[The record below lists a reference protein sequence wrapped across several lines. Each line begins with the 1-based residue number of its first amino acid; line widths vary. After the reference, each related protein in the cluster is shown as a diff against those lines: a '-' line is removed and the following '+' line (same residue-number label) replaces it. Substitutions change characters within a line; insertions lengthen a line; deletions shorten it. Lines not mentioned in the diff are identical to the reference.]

1 MIQLYKNG
9 AYLLHGTELI
19 AEEDVAKAEQQLGK
33 KLDKNEAKKVP
44 SLTAS

>member
-33 KLDKNEAKKVP
+33 
-44 SLTAS
+44 